1 MVSSVKLSSISSSE
15 ELDELLDEVL
25 DNEEVDDDVDEP
37 EDEDPSFTSK
47 DIFFSQK
54 FQIQK
59 KWPKW
64 PFSFVIVFTLFFPF
78 DTQQL
83 DSLLS
88 SHQRLEK
95 QEQNF

>member
-25 DNEEVDDDVDEP
+25 DDEEVDDDVDDP

-59 KWPKW
+59 KWP
-64 PFSFVIVFTLFFPF
+64 FSFVIVFTLFFPF
-78 DTQQL
+78 DTQQS

-95 QEQNF
+95 QGQNF

>member
-1 MVSSVKLSSISSSE
+1 MTWMNLKMRILVSLRK
-15 ELDELLDEVL
+15 
-25 DNEEVDDDVDEP
+25 
-37 EDEDPSFTSK
+37 TS
-47 DIFFSQK
+47 FFSQK

-95 QEQNF
+95 QGQNF